1 MATFTISIPE
11 ELKKRIDMHPEINWA
26 EYLKQRFEIR
36 VKDLKKFEELKNSGR
51 I

>member
-1 MATFTISIPE
+1 MATFTISIPD
-11 ELKKRIDMHPEINWA
+11 ELKKKMEEHPEINWA

-36 VKDLKKFEELKNSGR
+36 LKEFRKFEELKNSGK